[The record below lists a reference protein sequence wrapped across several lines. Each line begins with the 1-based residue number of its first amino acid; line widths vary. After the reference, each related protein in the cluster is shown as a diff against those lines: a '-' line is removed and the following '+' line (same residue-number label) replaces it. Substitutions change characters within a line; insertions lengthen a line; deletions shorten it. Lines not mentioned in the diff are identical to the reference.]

1 MENLIISA
9 VYCFGMEVQYI
20 KCMECGKRT
29 MNFELGDV
37 FYRVADESPTKGEK
51 NILVK
56 DPVVCPKC
64 KKDISDGKFE
74 LNSRDFF
81 ITMITASIC
90 RLGKIQGKK
99 FETPSHLRGGYSLS
113 AADFEKM
120 KRICRSKPKLV

>member
-1 MENLIISA
+1 MK
-9 VYCFGMEVQYI
+9 VGYI

-37 FYRVADESPTKGEK
+37 FYKVDAEKPIEGEID
-51 NILVK
+51 ILVK

-74 LNSRDFF
+74 INSRDFLL
-81 ITMITASIC
+81 TMISASIC
-90 RLGKIQGKK
+90 RLGKLQGHK
-99 FETPSHLRGGYSLS
+99 FGTPSHLKGGYTLN

-120 KRICRSKPKLV
+120 KRLCKSKPKLA